1 MRSKFSANW
10 NSSIKARK
18 QRKFRHNAPL
28 HIKRRF
34 LSSPLSKELRKKY
47 GKRNIIVRK
56 GDKVKITRG
65 KFNEKNGS
73 VEEVSIRKSRIYVTG
88 AEFTKK
94 DGTKARVALDASK
107 VMITELNLSDKKRK
121 EILERKNE

>member
-1 MRSKFSANW
+1 MRSKFSADW
-10 NSSIKARK
+10 NSSKKTRK

-47 GKRNIIVRK
+47 SKRNIIIRK